1 VLKAWADGDYIVCCC
16 IVFVHFETWADGRQ
30 RYAFYSTSD
39 KLVMTS
45 SLSMDGLWCIH
56 DV

>member
-1 VLKAWADGDYIVCCC
+1 LKAWADGDYIVCCC